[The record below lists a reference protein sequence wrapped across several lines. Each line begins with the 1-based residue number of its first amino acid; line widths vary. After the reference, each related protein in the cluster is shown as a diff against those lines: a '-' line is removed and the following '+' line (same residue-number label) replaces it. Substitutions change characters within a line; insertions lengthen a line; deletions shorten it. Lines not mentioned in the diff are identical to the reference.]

1 MAEDDKG
8 PRRNHAGAGRLRRR
22 NEGRSAARQ
31 GLRYGLIMAA
41 LAFGISLG
49 LAVPTQALT
58 SRLGIIPAVF
68 AILVVVAVGVVFDIV
83 GVATAAASE
92 APFHARAAKKKP
104 GARQALWMVRNAEK
118 VNNFCAD
125 VVGDVC
131 GTLSGAAASTLV
143 VRLVTL
149 FPHAGHL
156 MPQVLVVSSVA
167 ALTIGGKA
175 ACKGLAIRR
184 SEEIVTWA
192 GNLLYRLHL
201 LPQGNNGRP
210 RPARLRPN
218 RGRPRRRQGTSRR
231 PVTGDGSAVQPRRAR

>member
-1 MAEDDKG
+1 MADDDRVPARARG
-8 PRRNHAGAGRLRRR
+8 RPRPRNGNRSPAG
-22 NEGRSAARQ
+22 Q
-31 GLRYGLIMAA
+31 GLRYGLVMAA

-58 SRLGIIPAVF
+58 SHLGLIPAAF
-68 AILVVVAVGVVFDIV
+68 AILVVVAVGVLFDVV

-104 GARQALWMVRNAEK
+104 GARQALWLVRNAEK

-125 VVGDVC
+125 VVGDIC

-143 VRLVTL
+143 VRLVAL
-149 FPHAGHL
+149 FPHVGPL
-156 MPQVLVVSSVA
+156 LPQVVVVSTVA

-192 GNLLYRLHL
+192 GNLLWRLHL
-201 LPQGNNGRP
+201 LPAGGNE
-210 RPARLRPN
+210 
-218 RGRPRRRQGTSRR
+218 GRPRRGRLR
-231 PVTGDGSAVQPRRAR
+231 PRPGRPLRTR